1 MDDQVSKVAVIA
13 LVLLSFAALY
23 YMVQV
28 ATSISLVIRAIIIF
42 VMLILVGFA
51 VQKLLKLKGGY
62 GLYMFGSKKGLATI
76 NEIAKRNNVFW
87 DVMAMWGLTLGFGLL
102 TYPLMKGNIDK
113 RVFAFGMVS
122 LVLIML
128 FVLPNLGTALQFINL
143 PQIQN
148 AVASRSAS
156 TQASPSLLSYL
167 VYAVTILAGFS
178 GTLFISLFIST
189 ESILWSIILYATKP
203 SAAAATT
210 ITNQIGVAP
219 IIPGIDIPFFAG
231 IISLVILLT
240 IHEFSHGVLARKAKV
255 RLKEIGVL
263 VFGSIPIGGYVEP
276 DEKMVEKLDNIK
288 QTKIFSA
295 GVAANFIAMIVF
307 LALMLLVT
315 TYILPTVYHYR
326 IVVVSTLPNYPAN
339 GILKNGMQIIA
350 WNNYTIE
357 GNQNNLTIAG
367 SKDKPNGT
375 VSILTN
381 TGLYKI
387 KAVANPSNSSRGVI
401 GVSLGYSYLPIKAT
415 PYASFIYFLYTLFAL
430 SMLLNF
436 FVGALNLLPLPGL
449 DGWRI
454 YFANIKNEKFIK
466 FLAALIIILII
477 VNILPVIFYL

>member
-1 MDDQVSKVAVIA
+1 MDDRLSKIAAAVLI
-13 LVLLSFAALY
+13 LLSFAALY
-23 YMVQV
+23 YIVQV
-28 ATSISLVIRAIIIF
+28 ATGVSLVIRVIVALL
-42 VMLILVGFA
+42 MLILVGLA
-51 VQKLLKLKGGY
+51 VQKMLKLKGDY
-62 GLYMFGSKKGLATI
+62 GLYMFGSKKGLDTI
-76 NEIAKRNNVFW
+76 NAIAKKNNVFW

-102 TYPLMKGNIDK
+102 TYPLMKGKIDK
-113 RVFAFGMVS
+113 RVYVFGLVS

-148 AVASRSAS
+148 AVASSRAS
-156 TQASPSLLSYL
+156 TATGPSPLTYL
-167 VYAVTILAGFS
+167 VYAVTIIAGFS

-203 SAAAATT
+203 SATAATT
-210 ITNQIGVAP
+210 ITNQLGVAP

-231 IISLVILLT
+231 IAALVILLS

-276 DEKMVEKLDNIK
+276 DEKQVDKLDNIK

-307 LALMLLVT
+307 LALMLLIT
-315 TYILPTVYHYR
+315 TYVLPSVYQYKV
-326 IVVVSTLPNYPAN
+326 VVVSTLPNYPAN
-339 GILKNGMQIIA
+339 GILKPGMQIIA

-357 GNQNNLTIAG
+357 GNINNLTPAA
-367 SKDKPNGT
+367 SSEKPNST
-375 VSILTN
+375 VTILTN

-387 KAVANPSNSSRGVI
+387 KAVADPTNSSKGLI
-401 GVSLGYSYLPIKAT
+401 GVSLGYSYLPIK
-415 PYASFIYFLYTLFAL
+415 PSLYASFVYFLYTLFAL

-454 YFANIKNEKFIK
+454 YFANIKNQKFIK
-466 FLAALIIILII
+466 FLGALIIILII
-477 VNILPVIFYL
+477 INILPVVFYL